1 MVAVLGKVHG
11 TKKTG
16 SGSSNSETVQRRA
29 NVLAEVVAEGSVR
42 MMAGHHEDIAGSTDS
57 IQLANEDVPDAPPA
71 PPAAAAGG
79 DSPEAERRNEKKE
92 KREASEQQEE
102 SEYCNEARGQIHMS
116 GRIPTAIRA
125 INDVGKGQECYS
137 VRCALT
143 QEEKQQVGGGWTH
156 VNVWVDGCA
165 EGLVCKSQKKK
176 IAVNSCAS
184 GSCICDDDK

>member
-42 MMAGHHEDIAGSTDS
+42 MMAGHHVDIAGSTDS
-57 IQLANEDVPDAPPA
+57 IQLANEDV
-71 PPAAAAGG
+71 GG
-79 DSPEAERRNEKKE
+79 DSPEAERKNERKE

-137 VRCALT
+137 VRCAMT

-165 EGLVCKSQKKK
+165 AGLVCKSRYLAGEQQR
-176 IAVNSCAS
+176 ANSCNY
-184 GSCICDDDK
+184 GFCLCDDDN